1 VGGSIVR
8 RLVQVGLRMMGRELG
23 TSVVDVLLPI
33 ARASQQRLVVL
44 RVSRVGLLAVSVK
57 GRRMGLV

>member
-8 RLVQVGLRMMGRELG
+8 RLVQVGLRMMGRELR

-33 ARASQQRLVVL
+33 ARASQKRLVVL
-44 RVSRVGLLAVSVK
+44 RVCRVGLLAVSVK